1 MSRIVKK
8 IWSISRS
15 SFTRADRLLLNGLD
29 CEYKMTEPEP
39 QEIQLHNQTYQ
50 YVGSHPK
57 LTIVTTSDRQED
69 MLKLKYGDELTLL
82 QVYHE
87 VTYKPWTKVP

>member
-8 IWSISRS
+8 IWIISRPR
-15 SFTRADRLLLNGLD
+15 FTKADALLLNGLD
-29 CEYKMTEPEP
+29 CEYKMTESEPE
-39 QEIQLHNQTYQ
+39 EIHLHNQTYQ
-50 YVGSHPK
+50 YVGTIPK

-69 MLKLKYGDELTLL
+69 MLKLKYGDELLLL

-87 VTYKPWTKVP
+87 VTYKPWTKIP